1 MWFGYVLH
9 ATPFCIKVLKVK
21 KTEGGLMFKTLFSRI
36 RVFIQSHIIKPL
48 QCSVIVPL
56 QAPEF
61 ANVKNTAHRK
71 MLQRGYQQ
79 CIADV
84 RKNIFNAHGMTPV
97 VSENMQK
104 RFGKRVKFF

>member
-1 MWFGYVLH
+1 M
-9 ATPFCIKVLKVK
+9 LKRLL
-21 KTEGGLMFKTLFSRI
+21 TRI

-48 QCSVIVPL
+48 QCSVIVPS

-79 CIADV
+79 CIADA
-84 RKNIFNAHGMTPV
+84 RKNIFNAHGMKV
-97 VSENMQK
+97 VVGDKMKTE
-104 RFGKRVKFF
+104 FGKRVKFF